1 MEKYKNEYINFLIKV
16 KGTSP
21 EYAENSST
29 YIKKFMG
36 FLQKKGIEDINL
48 VDREDINEYQDII
61 MKENYAITTKQNA
74 LSVVYLFF
82 KYLHDYGHI
91 KDNPGLVI
99 DIPRRGNQIPK
110 NIMNEEE
117 IKYLLTLPNAD
128 DLLGMRDYCIM
139 NLLYSSAMRPKEVF
153 NLKMDDLDVKRCQAV
168 VRRPKNRRDRIV
180 HFDGYTSQYLKKYI
194 VKARPWLLKG
204 RESDRLFIG
213 AAGSDLMKASW
224 AANFANRYKAKMEK
238 KFRKHIT
245 PYSFRHT
252 SATHWLDSGA
262 RHKRDV
268 LPFIQRQ
275 LGHESLESTVI
286 YTHVAIE
293 PLRQMFKQYHPRE
306 ISLQALHRIPSP
318 DDIISKIKDDDE
330 GEASTQPAR

>member
-1 MEKYKNEYINFLIKV
+1 MEKYRNEYIDFLVKV
-16 KGTSP
+16 RGYSH
-21 EYAENSST
+21 EYIENST
-29 YIKKFMG
+29 IYINKFLKFM
-36 FLQKKGIEDINL
+36 QEKGINDINL
-48 VDREDINEYQDII
+48 VDREYINDYQDMI
-61 MKENYAITTKQNA
+61 MKEDYAVTTKHQSLA
-74 LSVVYLFF
+74 IVYLFF
-82 KYLHDYGHI
+82 KYLNDYGHI
-91 KDNPGLVI
+91 KDNPALVI
-99 DIPRRGNQIPK
+99 DIPRRGHQIPK

-117 IKYLLTLPNAD
+117 IKYLLTLPNTD

-139 NLLYSSAMRPKEVF
+139 NLLYSSAMRPKEAF

-180 HFDGYTSQYLKKYI
+180 HFDRYTAHYLKKYI

-224 AANFANRYKAKMEK
+224 AVHFANRYKGKMEK
-238 KFRKHIT
+238 NFRKHIT
-245 PYSFRHT
+245 PYCFRHT

-262 RHKRDV
+262 KQKRDV
-268 LPFIQRQ
+268 LPYIQRQ

-306 ISLQALHRIPSP
+306 ISLKALHRIPSP

-330 GEASTQPAR
+330 GEASTQPA